1 MQKRPL
7 YRLLTLTAGILLGAM
22 IAMSAASSPV
32 WAAETEEMVKPAA
45 HGDASAEPMPA
56 GEHGASMTPAG
67 EAAHAEGKAE
77 DVGFPQLNAKSYP
90 SQLFWLFV
98 TFVLLYALMSK
109 LALPKVGGVLE
120 QRRELREGNLKR
132 AEQLQDEA
140 SKAKSA
146 YEAALAKAQESA
158 QEAMVAVE
166 NDIAEKLAAENSR
179 FTEQARK
186 RIATAEQNIAK
197 AKNDALA
204 SLADISAEI
213 SVEIVNKV
221 AQVQVNK
228 ADAKKV
234 VTDVM
239 KKEAA

>member
-7 YRLLTLTAGILLGAM
+7 YRLLTLTAGIVLGAM
-22 IAMSAASSPV
+22 IAMSAATPAWSV
-32 WAAETEEMVKPAA
+32 ETEEMAKPAA
-45 HGDASAEPMPA
+45 HDSLASPAEGA
-56 GEHGASMTPAG
+56 GSVPP
-67 EAAHAEGKAE
+67 AEGKAG
-77 DVGFPQLNAKSYP
+77 DVGFPQLNAKTYP

-98 TFVLLYALMSK
+98 AFVALYTLMSK

-158 QEAMVAVE
+158 QEAMLAVE
-166 NDIAEKLAAENSR
+166 GEIAEKLAAENAR

-204 SLADISAEI
+204 SLADISADI